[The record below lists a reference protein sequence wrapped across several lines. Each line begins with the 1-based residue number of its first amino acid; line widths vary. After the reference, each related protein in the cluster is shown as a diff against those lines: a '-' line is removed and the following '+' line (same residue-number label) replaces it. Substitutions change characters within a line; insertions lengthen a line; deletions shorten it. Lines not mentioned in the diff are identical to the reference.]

1 MNITKIAVK
10 RLIKRKSLSNIFE
23 SKMTFVAKPII
34 GKIKTR
40 LRILDPIIFPI
51 TIFPFFL
58 FKAENEAAN
67 SGKLVPI
74 ATRVSPITVLDT
86 PKAIARFFPPLTVSS
101 DPERRINRLKRIKK
115 MFFPIPSSSGLFS
128 LVDFCLRRWSMKRI
142 KKQTNKNES
151 LLEIE
156 KSKMTYPEIKT
167 DKISKNISLKL
178 ISSTDLERK
187 KQLNPKIRPILAM
200 FEPIEFPTANSGE
213 SLRIEEILT
222 NTSGIDVPKATTVIP
237 RNISFNF
244 NFVPSFA
251 VLETKYSAPRTNK
264 PKPEIKI
271 KKFINIFY
279 KLAFLTYLQYSQFG
293 LGSGISSEFKTSN
306 ISFTVRSIQ

>member
-1 MNITKIAVK
+1 
-10 RLIKRKSLSNIFE
+10 
-23 SKMTFVAKPII
+23 MTFVAKPII

-40 LRILDPIIFPI
+40 FRILDPIIFPI
-51 TIFPFFL
+51 TILPFFL
-58 FKAENEAAN
+58 FNAENEAAN

-86 PKAIARFFPPLTVSS
+86 PKAKARFFPPLTVSS
-101 DPERRINRLKRIKK
+101 DPESRINRLKRIKK

-128 LVDFCLRRWSMKRI
+128 SVDFCLRRWSMKRI
-142 KKQTNKNES
+142 KKQTNINES

-213 SLRIEEILT
+213 SLIMDEILT
-222 NTSGIDVPKATTVIP
+222 NTSGIEVPRATTVIP

-244 NFVPSFA
+244 NLAPSFD
-251 VLETKYSAPRTNK
+251 VLETKYSAPSTNK
-264 PKPEIKI
+264 PRPDIKI
-271 KKFINIFY
+271 RKFINMFY

-293 LGSGISSEFKTSN
+293 LGSGISSEFKTW
-306 ISFTVRSIQ
+306 